1 CVVLARGAVA
11 WGRELLAV
19 RSSALAKS
27 QLRNAVLRHAAALGP
42 RALSDQ
48 RSAELTV
55 LATRGLDALD
65 AYFALYLPQLV
76 LAAIVPLT
84 VVAVVADRNWISALI
99 IAGTL
104 PLIPVF
110 MALVGATT
118 RDQMELQLS
127 TLQQLAGHFL
137 DVVSGLTTLKVFGRA
152 KAQ

>member
-1 CVVLARGAVA
+1 ANRRGAVDPRLLSYARATRPFLVALTALGVVSAALIIAQAWLLADVISAAFAKGKGLEQLRPQRIALLCVVLARGAVA
-11 WGRELLAV
+11 WGRELLAA

-76 LAAIVPLT
+76 LAAI
-84 VVAVVADRNWISALI
+84 
-99 IAGTL
+99 
-104 PLIPVF
+104 
-110 MALVGATT
+110 
-118 RDQMELQLS
+118 
-127 TLQQLAGHFL
+127 
-137 DVVSGLTTLKVFGRA
+137 
-152 KAQ
+152 